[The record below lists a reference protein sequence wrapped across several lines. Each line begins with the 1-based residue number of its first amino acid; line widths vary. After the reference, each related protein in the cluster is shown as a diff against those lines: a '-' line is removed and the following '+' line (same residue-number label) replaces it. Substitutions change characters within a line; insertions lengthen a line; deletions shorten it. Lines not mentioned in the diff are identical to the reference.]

1 MINEVIAVMV
11 LAEVKS
17 NWKKFPIRENIY
29 NRMDGW
35 FKTRRFS
42 TGYNRVTNSD
52 GPFQSGGTA
61 TMSVY
66 EVSCRAIAVG
76 QEFRNLGRWSWI
88 LV

>member
-1 MINEVIAVMV
+1 MINEVIAVMG

-17 NWKKFPIRENIY
+17 NWRKFPIRENIY

-42 TGYNRVTNSD
+42 TGYNRVTNSN

-61 TMSVY
+61 TMAVY
-66 EVSCRAIAVG
+66 EV
-76 QEFRNLGRWSWI
+76 
-88 LV
+88 